1 MNNYNSSN
9 FLQDFIV
16 KPAARHKIKSMK
28 RFELIVRYRK
38 FLTKM
43 HNEKMVGIIL
53 IGFILLLSM
62 ECKSQENP
70 LEPPVSYTKMKLPD
84 GSNYFGQV
92 ESEELNGIGINSL
105 PIVALMS
112 TFIGGVI
119 ALQTASNMSSPLLP
133 AYTVG
138 YITQSSTILEF
149 SPTIISLI
157 LAGKIGSNIASEIG
171 TMRVTEQIDALEIMG
186 VNSLNFLVLPKITAA
201 IIFFPILVIF
211 SMALSMLGGWISL
224 VVSNL
229 STTEEYVLGLRAFFD
244 PFNIK
249 YALSKTVVFGFLIV
263 SVSSFYGYYVKGGS
277 LDVGRAST
285 QAVVSSSVTIL
296 IANFLLTQMI
306 LL

>member
-1 MNNYNSSN
+1 MRNIGKYILMLKDVFTRPNKWRV
-9 FLQDFIV
+9 F
-16 KPAARHKIKSMK
+16 
-28 RFELIVRYRK
+28 FER
-38 FLTKM
+38 
-43 HNEKMVGIIL
+43 
-53 IGFILLLSM
+53 LL
-62 ECKSQENP
+62 
-70 LEPPVSYTKMKLPD
+70 
-84 GSNYFGQV
+84 
-92 ESEELNGIGINSL
+92 EELNGIGINSL

>member
-1 MNNYNSSN
+1 M
-9 FLQDFIV
+9 
-16 KPAARHKIKSMK
+16 RKIGKYILMLK
-28 RFELIVRYRK
+28 DVFTIPNKWKVFFERLI
-38 FLTKM
+38 
-43 HNEKMVGIIL
+43 
-53 IGFILLLSM
+53 
-62 ECKSQENP
+62 
-70 LEPPVSYTKMKLPD
+70 D
-84 GSNYFGQV
+84 
-92 ESEELNGIGINSL
+92 ELNGIGINSL

-112 TFIGGVI
+112 SFIGGVI

-201 IIFFPILVIF
+201 VIFFPILVIF

-224 VVSNL
+224 VLSNL
-229 STTEEYVLGLRAFFD
+229 CTTEEYLLGLRAFFD
-244 PFNIK
+244 PFHIK
-249 YALSKTVVFGFLIV
+249 YALTKPVVFGFLIV

>member
-1 MNNYNSSN
+1 MLKDVFTIPNKWSV
-9 FLQDFIV
+9 FF
-16 KPAARHKIKSMK
+16 K
-28 RFELIVRYRK
+28 RLI
-38 FLTKM
+38 
-43 HNEKMVGIIL
+43 
-53 IGFILLLSM
+53 
-62 ECKSQENP
+62 
-70 LEPPVSYTKMKLPD
+70 D
-84 GSNYFGQV
+84 
-92 ESEELNGIGINSL
+92 ELNSIGINSL

-112 TFIGGVI
+112 SFIGGVI

-133 AYTVG
+133 AYTIG

-224 VVSNL
+224 VISNL
-229 STTEEYVLGLRAFFD
+229 STTEEYLLGLRAFFE
-244 PFNIK
+244 PFHVK
-249 YALSKTVVFGFLIV
+249 YALTKTVVFGFLIV